1 MNGFSAHADQR
12 DLVTYAQRTL
22 ERGAVSKVCLVH
34 GDPQP
39 QRILGQKLNDAGLA
53 DVVIPAPGDRLS
65 F

>member
-1 MNGFSAHADQR
+1 
-12 DLVTYAQRTL
+12 VTYAQRTL